1 MFWITP
7 PPPQKKKRTQLFW
20 TMASICLY
28 QTCILQ
34 LSHELHRHFTQI
46 KIILLKNRQAFL
58 SSQHLSLLWL
68 FQHRQPCPLLPSTPA
83 SACPHTHAHPS
94 TRWPRLQEAL
104 PPDTPPQTAVLKE
117 VWLRKGTQQ
126 LCWLWPGPQ
135 PTSAP
140 KTAVGVR
147 KKATQQPLLQA
158 KIKYHFIHQPHL
170 LFELR
175 RKQNTILKGL
185 LQ

>member
-1 MFWITP
+1 MTKKSQTTHLLHSATFIFCFFFYGKNVCFDTSP
-7 PPPQKKKRTQLFW
+7 PHPPKKIW

-34 LSHELHRHFTQI
+34 RSYELHRHLTQI

-68 FQHRQPCPLLPSTPA
+68 FQHRQPCPLLPVTPA
-83 SACPHTHAHPS
+83 SACPHTHAHLS
-94 TRWPRLQEAL
+94 TRWPRLREAL
-104 PPDTPPQTAVLKE
+104 LPDTPLQTAVPKE

-140 KTAVGVR
+140 
-147 KKATQQPLLQA
+147 
-158 KIKYHFIHQPHL
+158 
-170 LFELR
+170 
-175 RKQNTILKGL
+175 
-185 LQ
+185 